1 MRILILDAFGLIGQ
15 SILRAA
21 LAAAIAGDR

>member
-1 MRILILDAFGLIGQ
+1 MRILILGAYGLIGQ

-21 LAAAIAGDR
+21 LAATIAGDR